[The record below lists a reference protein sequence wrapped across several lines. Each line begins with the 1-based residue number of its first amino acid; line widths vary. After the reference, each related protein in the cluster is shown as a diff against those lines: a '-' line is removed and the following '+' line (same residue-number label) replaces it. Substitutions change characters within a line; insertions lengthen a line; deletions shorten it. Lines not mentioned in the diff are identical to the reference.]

1 MNYLERMLDETMS
14 GKTMALR
21 VIEKINWLGVL
32 IMLNIHFF
40 RVNPHSV
47 VAWMS
52 RNFLL
57 ETDPISEV

>member
-14 GKTMALR
+14 GKTIALR

-47 VAWMS
+47 VVWMS